1 MTALAAPPDFVY
13 IHGLMPELD
22 IVYFLAELLAIL
34 LSAKLFGELA
44 ERLGQPAVLGE
55 LIGGVVLGTGLFSF
69 FHLNDPALALM
80 SEVGVIL
87 LLFETGIH
95 SDLGQLLKAGPTASA
110 VAAVGVVVPF
120 ALGWG
125 LMTVLGRGGM
135 EAVFVG
141 ATLTATSV
149 GITARV
155 LSDMG
160 KLHLPE
166 AQIVLGAAV
175 IDDVLGIM
183 ILSAVQGIAVTGSLQ
198 WSGVLKTILLSG
210 AFLAAALWLGPYL
223 SNALVKVVHRM
234 RVRGVLV
241 GAAVCFAFAMA
252 LAAHALGTAMVVG
265 AFTAGIL
272 LARTDKKEDIDE
284 TIRPVV
290 DVFAPVFF
298 VMVGAKVDLAFFNP
312 FDAGNRASLA
322 LAALLIVAAVAGK
335 MVSALAVRGRGLN
348 RWAVGIGMIPRG
360 EVGLIFAQIGF
371 TAGLLE
377 PALYAAVV
385 AMVIVTTFLAPPL
398 LKKSLA

>member
-1 MTALAAPPDFVY
+1 
-13 IHGLMPELD
+13 MPELD
-22 IVYFLAELLAIL
+22 IVRFLAELLVIL

-55 LIGGVVLGTGLFSF
+55 LIGGVVLGTGIFTF

-125 LMTVLGRGGM
+125 LMTALGKPGM

-141 ATLTATSV
+141 AALTATSV

-160 KLHLPE
+160 QLHRTE

-175 IDDVLGIM
+175 IDDVLGII
-183 ILSAVQGIAVTGSLQ
+183 ILSAVQGIAVSGSLQ
-198 WSGVLKTILLSG
+198 WAGVIKTILLSAG
-210 AFLAAALWLGPYL
+210 FLAAALWLGPHL
-223 SNALVKVVHRM
+223 SNALVKLVHRM

-241 GAAVCFAFAMA
+241 GMAVCFAFAMA
-252 LAAHALGTAMVVG
+252 LAAHALGTAMIVG

-284 TIRPVV
+284 TVRPVV
-290 DVFAPVFF
+290 DIFAPVFF
-298 VMVGAKVDLAFFNP
+298 VMVGAKVNLAVFNP
-312 FDAGNRASLA
+312 FIAENRIVLG
-322 LAALLIVAAVAGK
+322 LAALLIIAAVAGK
-335 MVSALAVRGRGLN
+335 VVSAVAVRDRGLN
-348 RWAVGIGMIPRG
+348 RWAVGFGMIPRG
-360 EVGLIFAQIGF
+360 EVGLIFAQIGLA
-371 TAGLLE
+371 AGIVE

-398 LKKSLA
+398 LKKTLS

>member
-1 MTALAAPPDFVY
+1 
-13 IHGLMPELD
+13 MPELD
-22 IVYFLAELLAIL
+22 IIRFIAELLVIL

-55 LIGGVVLGTGLFSF
+55 LIGGVVLGTGIFSF

-80 SEVGVIL
+80 AEIGVIL
-87 LLFETGIH
+87 LLFETGIN

-125 LMTVLGRGGM
+125 LMTALGKPGM
-135 EAVFVG
+135 ECVFVG
-141 ATLTATSV
+141 AALTATSV

-175 IDDVLGIM
+175 IDDVLGII
-183 ILSAVQGIAVTGSLQ
+183 ILAAVQGIAISGSLQ
-198 WSGVLKTILLSG
+198 WAGVLKTILLSAG
-210 AFLAAALWLGPYL
+210 FLAAALWLGPYL
-223 SNALVKVVHRM
+223 SNALVKIVHRM

-241 GAAVCFAFAMA
+241 GMAVCFAFAMA
-252 LAAHALGTAMVVG
+252 LTAHALGTAMIVG

-284 TIRPVV
+284 TVRPVV
-290 DVFAPVFF
+290 DIFAPVFF
-298 VMVGAKVDLAFFNP
+298 VMVGAKVDLSVFNP
-312 FDAGNRASLA
+312 STAENRAVLG
-322 LAALLIVAAVAGK
+322 LAALLILAAVAGK
-335 MVSALAVRGRGLN
+335 IVSALAVREKGLN
-348 RWAVGIGMIPRG
+348 RWAIGFGMIPRG
-360 EVGLIFAQIGF
+360 EVGLIFAQIGLA
-371 TAGLLE
+371 AGIVE

>member
-1 MTALAAPPDFVY
+1 MHEV
-13 IHGLMPELD
+13 D
-22 IVYFLAELLAIL
+22 IIRFIAELLVII

-44 ERLGQPAVLGE
+44 ERLGQPPVLGE
-55 LIGGVVLGTGLFSF
+55 LIGGVILGTGIISF
-69 FHLNDPALALM
+69 FHLNDPALVLL

-95 SDLGQLLKAGPTASA
+95 CDLGQLLKAGPTASA
-110 VAAVGVVVPF
+110 VATIGVVAPF

-125 LMTVLGRGGM
+125 LMTALGHGGM

-141 ATLTATSV
+141 AALTATSV

-175 IDDVLGIM
+175 IDDVMGII
-183 ILSAVQGIAVTGSLQ
+183 ILSAVQGIAASGSLQ
-198 WSGVLKTILLSG
+198 WGGVLKTILLSAG
-210 AFLAAALWLGPYL
+210 FLAAALWLGPHL
-223 SNALVKVVHRM
+223 SHALVRIVHRM

-252 LAAHALGTAMVVG
+252 LAAHALGTAMIVG

-284 TIRPVV
+284 TIQPVV
-290 DVFAPVFF
+290 DIFAPVFF
-298 VMVGAKVDLAFFNP
+298 VMVGAKVDLSVFNP
-312 FDAGNRASLA
+312 STAENRAVLG
-322 LAALLIVAAVAGK
+322 LAALLILAAVAGK
-335 MVSALAVRGRGLN
+335 IVSALAVRGKGLN
-348 RWAVGIGMIPRG
+348 RWAVGFGMIPRG
-360 EVGLIFAQIGF
+360 EVGLIFAQIGL
-371 TAGLLE
+371 TAGIVQ
-377 PALYAAVV
+377 PGLYAAVV

-398 LKKSLA
+398 LKKSLS

>member
-1 MTALAAPPDFVY
+1 M
-13 IHGLMPELD
+13 HELD
-22 IVYFLAELLAIL
+22 IVRFVAELLVIL

-55 LIGGVVLGTGLFSF
+55 LIGGVVLGTGIFAF

-87 LLFETGIH
+87 LLFETGIN
-95 SDLGQLLKAGPTASA
+95 SDLGQMLKAGPTASA
-110 VAAVGVVVPF
+110 VAAIGVVVPF

-125 LMTVLGRGGM
+125 LMAALGKPSM
-135 EAVFVG
+135 ECVFVG
-141 ATLTATSV
+141 AALTATSV

-175 IDDVLGIM
+175 IDDVMGII
-183 ILSAVQGIAVTGSLQ
+183 ILSAVQGIAASGSLQ
-198 WSGVLKTILLSG
+198 WSGVLKTILLSAG
-210 AFLAAALWLGPYL
+210 FLTAALWLGPYL
-223 SNALVKVVHRM
+223 SNALVKIVHRM
-234 RVRGVLV
+234 RVRGILV
-241 GAAVCFAFAMA
+241 GMAVCFAFAMA
-252 LAAHALGTAMVVG
+252 LAAHALGTAMIVG

-284 TIRPVV
+284 TVRPVV
-290 DVFAPVFF
+290 DIFAPVFF
-298 VMVGAKVDLAFFNP
+298 VMVGAKVDLSVFNP
-312 FDAGNRASLA
+312 ATAENRAVLG
-322 LAALLIVAAVAGK
+322 LAALLILAAVAGK
-335 MVSALAVRGRGLN
+335 IVSAFAVRDRTLN
-348 RWAVGIGMIPRG
+348 RWAIGFGMIPRG
-360 EVGLIFAQIGF
+360 EVGLIFAQIGLA
-371 TAGLLE
+371 AGIVE